1 MALPGRSTPPP
12 QPLAQVA
19 VPLDEGQV
27 LAKIRRRLIPFM
39 FCLYIVSYV
48 DRVNVGFA
56 ALQMNRDLGLSA
68 SVYGFGAGIFFI
80 GYFLFE
86 VPSNLIMERVG
97 ARRWIARIMITWGVI
112 SAGTAFVSG
121 STSF

>member
-1 MALPGRSTPPP
+1 MALAGRSTPPE
-12 QPLAQVA
+12 QPLARIEEPQ
-19 VPLDEGQV
+19 DEGQV

-39 FCLYIVSYV
+39 FLLYIVSYI

-68 SVYGFGAGIFFI
+68 SLFGLCACIFLI

-97 ARRWIARIMITWGVI
+97 ARLWIERIMVSWGLV
-112 SAGTAFVSG
+112 SAAMMFM
-121 STSF
+121 